1 MTRCR
6 LWGERILI
14 FIALGASL
22 LMTWNYAMNL
32 HTHVRP
38 DGTTITHAHPNHTN
52 DEPLSGSNHT
62 QSELYLLQ
70 TLMVIAMPN
79 PCIVLEKVFRRA
91 HTLVEAPLTEALHN
105 RQLFH
110 KKGRAPP
117 QSSSC
122 ILFLQVGE
130 SRPYFPKKYGL
141 LPRMPSTAVPL
152 FCTPCRK

>member
-6 LWGERILI
+6 LFGERILI

-52 DEPLSGSNHT
+52 DEPLSGSNHN

-79 PCIVLEKVFRRA
+79 PCIVLEEGFRRV
-91 HTLVEAPLTEALHN
+91 HILVEALHN

-117 QSSSC
+117 QSS
-122 ILFLQVGE
+122 
-130 SRPYFPKKYGL
+130 L
-141 LPRMPSTAVPL
+141 LIFS
-152 FCTPCRK
+152 FSN

>member
-6 LWGERILI
+6 LFGERILI

-32 HTHVRP
+32 HTRVRP

-91 HTLVEAPLTEALHN
+91 HTLVEAPLAEALHN

-117 QSSSC
+117 QSSLLYSPSPTRR
-122 ILFLQVGE
+122 I
-130 SRPYFPKKYGL
+130 SPYFP
-141 LPRMPSTAVPL
+141 
-152 FCTPCRK
+152 

>member
-6 LWGERILI
+6 FFGERILI
-14 FIALGASL
+14 FIALVASL

-38 DGTTITHAHPNHTN
+38 DGTIITHAHPNHTD

-79 PCIVLEKVFRRA
+79 PCIVLEEVFRRV
-91 HTLVEAPLTEALHN
+91 HILVEALHN

-117 QSSSC
+117 QSS
-122 ILFLQVGE
+122 
-130 SRPYFPKKYGL
+130 L
-141 LPRMPSTAVPL
+141 LTFS
-152 FCTPCRK
+152 FSN

>member
-6 LWGERILI
+6 LFGERILI

-52 DEPLSGSNHT
+52 DEPLSGSNHN

-79 PCIVLEKVFRRA
+79 PCIVLEEVFRRV
-91 HTLVEAPLTEALHN
+91 HILVEAPLVEALHN

-117 QSSSC
+117 QSSLLIFSFSNQENFA
-122 ILFLQVGE
+122 LFSLKI
-130 SRPYFPKKYGL
+130 RLATWY
-141 LPRMPSTAVPL
+141 A
-152 FCTPCRK
+152 